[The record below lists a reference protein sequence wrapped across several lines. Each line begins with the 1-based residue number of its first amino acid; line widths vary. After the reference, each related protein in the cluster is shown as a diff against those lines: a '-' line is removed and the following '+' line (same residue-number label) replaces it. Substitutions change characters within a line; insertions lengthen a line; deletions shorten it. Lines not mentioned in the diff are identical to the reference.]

1 MKLIFSIIL
10 FVISFCLGC
19 NDANAPNCLQ
29 SAGEIRTF
37 DIEVEEFSE
46 VEINDNLAVV
56 IQQGTAQSLSITIG
70 ENLINDVRVENKEG
84 ILVISDNNGCR
95 WVRDYEFPQVVI
107 TTPDLTRIRQNGGG
121 IIRSGGVLNFQSL
134 ALISE
139 ERTGDFKL
147 QVECQQLRITNN
159 DLSNY
164 YISGVVENLFVGF
177 FAGDGRFEGED
188 LLASNVEVFHRGT
201 NDMIISATGA
211 LTGRIISNGN
221 VIYTKT
227 VPPVIDVSVEGRGEL
242 IFKP

>member
-121 IIRSGGVLNFQSL
+121 IIQSGGVLNFQSL

-139 ERTGDFKL
+139 ERTGDFEL

-188 LLASNVEVFHRGT
+188 LLASNAEVFHRGT